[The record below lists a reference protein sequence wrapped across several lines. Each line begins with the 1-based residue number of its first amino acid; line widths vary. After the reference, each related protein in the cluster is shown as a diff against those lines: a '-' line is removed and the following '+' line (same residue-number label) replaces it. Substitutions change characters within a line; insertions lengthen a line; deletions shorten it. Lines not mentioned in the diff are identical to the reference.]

1 MYNILQGVRPKAP
14 IFALTRGYTTEL
26 WEVTTSCWK
35 VDPSERPTVDYV
47 LAALRSSAEQRQP
60 QHGEISALSPMNDRS
75 QALLIERSDSPI
87 VPEHEDKPATITVTT
102 PLHSP
107 RPPIIRTPVPL
118 ARTNPHSIRSRTFD
132 HKE

>member
-60 QHGEISALSPMNDRS
+60 QHGEISPMDNRS
-75 QALLIERSDSPI
+75 HALLIERSDSPI
-87 VPEHEDKPATITVTT
+87 VSEHENKPATITVTA
-102 PLHSP
+102 PLHST

-132 HKE
+132 REE